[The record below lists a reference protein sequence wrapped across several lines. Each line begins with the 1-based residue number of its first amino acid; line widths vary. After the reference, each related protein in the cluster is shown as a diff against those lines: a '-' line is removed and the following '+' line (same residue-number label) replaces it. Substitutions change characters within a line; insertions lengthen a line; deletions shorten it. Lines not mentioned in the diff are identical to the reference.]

1 MIFANGDCY
10 ITYQQEELISG
21 SERTRIEDGFE
32 KQEHAYLNGLQA
44 TEHTLTFLYSPIKVM
59 EEHNTIEPCHLVED
73 EVRAF
78 LSRMEVAV

>member
-10 ITYQQEELISG
+10 ITYQQEKLISD

-32 KQEHAYLNGLQA
+32 KETHAYLKELQV
-44 TEHTLTFLYSPIKVM
+44 TEHTLTFLYSPVKVM
-59 EEHNTIEPCHLVED
+59 EAHNTIEPCHLVID

-78 LSRMEVAV
+78 LARMEVAV

>member
-10 ITYQQEELISG
+10 ITYQQEELINDAD
-21 SERTRIEDGFE
+21 RTRIEAGFE
-32 KQEHAYLNGLQA
+32 KEDHVYLSDLQA

-59 EEHNTIEPCHLVED
+59 EEHNTIEPCHLVID

-78 LSRMEVAV
+78 LVRMEVAA